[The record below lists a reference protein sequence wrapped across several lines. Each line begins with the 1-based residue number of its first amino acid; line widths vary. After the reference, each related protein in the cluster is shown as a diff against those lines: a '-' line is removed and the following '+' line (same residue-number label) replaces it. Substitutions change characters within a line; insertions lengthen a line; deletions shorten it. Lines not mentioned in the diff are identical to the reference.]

1 MKIAIFLCAVLAL
14 MAMSGLGGSDRVN
27 VLEFLPQNNFPND
40 FALIDANPSG
50 AFEMNHFFL
59 HHNW

>member
-1 MKIAIFLCAVLAL
+1 
-14 MAMSGLGGSDRVN
+14 MAMSGLGGSDHVN